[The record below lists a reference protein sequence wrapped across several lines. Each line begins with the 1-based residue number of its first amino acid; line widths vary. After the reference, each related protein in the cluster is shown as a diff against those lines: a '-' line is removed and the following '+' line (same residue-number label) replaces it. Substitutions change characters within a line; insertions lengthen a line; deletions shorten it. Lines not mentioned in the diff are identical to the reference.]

1 MPHRGHPSADGGA
14 GGPLRSPAMA
24 KPVII
29 AKLTF
34 QDGKREEG
42 LKVFDQM
49 FEHVN
54 TNEPGTLIYALH
66 TDDKDA
72 NAAYFYEVYSDK
84 DAMVAHGGSD
94 TMKNVGRGLKDYLA
108 GRLEITMLTPV
119 TAKGIEF

>member
-1 MPHRGHPSADGGA
+1 
-14 GGPLRSPAMA
+14 MA

-42 LKVFDQM
+42 LRVFDQM
-49 FEHVN
+49 FDNVR

-72 NAAYFYEVYSDK
+72 
-84 DAMVAHGGSD
+84 MVAHGGSD
-94 TMKNVGRGLKDYLA
+94 TMKTVGRGLKDYLA
-108 GRLEITMLTPV
+108 GRLEITMMTPV
-119 TAKGIEF
+119 AAKGIDF